1 MAPRA
6 GQTPWSWLKPALTA
20 WLGVGV
26 VVAAVTLLWWSALP
40 AVARAQALALWQA
53 HGAMALA
60 LAVLTLPLA
69 AWVAHRRWRQQHAWR
84 HATLTEALRQSQAA
98 TQTLEQHVAQATQ
111 SLARDRRVLAAL
123 VAELTEGVV
132 VCHASGE
139 IMLYNQAACDVLRPV
154 AQGPGAR
161 VWVGIG
167 RLMGEVLNDPLLW
180 TQATDHLLR
189 AQQAGDARPQV
200 MWVDGASGPAPPL
213 MIRATLLDTGRDH
226 SRLDTHGAATLV
238 VLQPWPSRAAA
249 LAQWSAQ
256 AVAPIQA
263 AALAAATRPW
273 LVSQLGVEVVV
284 QPAPD
289 VMVRVPPL
297 LWVQHA
303 WDVLQCHLHAVG
315 QALHWRWL
323 PTNDT
328 LGVQWCLGEAVL
340 YQVEL
345 DVWRGETVTK
355 APGRGDALTADDE
368 RPEFFDFDIFQTS
381 KPSQALVERPLAE
394 LSYTVF
400 DLETTGLNPSE
411 GDEIIEIGAVRVVN
425 QRLRRHET
433 LHQLVAP
440 RRRVSASSQAVHG
453 LTPAMLAGQPTL
465 EQALPD
471 LHSFARATVLVA
483 HNAAFDMRF
492 LELARARTGLHF
504 DQPVLDTLLLSAV
517 LHPEQGSHRLDAIAH
532 RLELPVHDRHHAL
545 GDALLTAQVWLRLM
559 PLLQAQGIVTLAQAL
574 QAARQSWQAR
584 LRY

>member
-1 MAPRA
+1 
-6 GQTPWSWLKPALTA
+6 
-20 WLGVGV
+20 
-26 VVAAVTLLWWSALP
+26 
-40 AVARAQALALWQA
+40 
-53 HGAMALA
+53 MALA
-60 LAVLTLPLA
+60 LVVLTLPLA
-69 AWVAHRRWRQQHAWR
+69 TWVAHRRWRQQHAWR
-84 HATLTEALRQSQAA
+84 HATLTDALRQSQQA
-98 TQTLEQHVAQATQ
+98 TQALEQHVAQATQ

-154 AQGPGAR
+154 APGPGAR

-167 RLMGEVLNDPLLW
+167 RLMGEVLNDPTLW
-180 TQATDHLLR
+180 TQATDFLLR
-189 AQQAGDARPQV
+189 EQQVGQARPQV
-200 MWVDGASGPAPPL
+200 VWVDGAGGPAQPL

-256 AVAPIQA
+256 AAAPIKA
-263 AALAAATRPW
+263 AALLAATRPW
-273 LVSQLGVEVVV
+273 LASQLGAEVVV

-303 WDVLQCHLHAVG
+303 WDVLQSHPHAVG

-323 PTNDT
+323 PSPHT
-328 LGVQWCLGEAVL
+328 LGVQWCVGEAVL

-345 DVWRGETVTK
+345 DVWHGETLTE

-381 KPSQALVERPLAE
+381 KPSHALAERPLAE

-440 RRRVSASSQAVHG
+440 RRRVSVSSQAVHG
-453 LTPAMLAGQPTL
+453 LTPSMLAGQPTL

-492 LELARARTGLHF
+492 LELAHARTGLHF

-532 RLELPVHDRHHAL
+532 RLGLPVHDRHHAL

-574 QAARQSWQAR
+574 HAARQTWQAR